1 MRILF
6 YLTCLTMTLSSSI
19 IYAQKPNQNM
29 LIEYYTYSNN
39 KIINVEDPI
48 ILIANEDNAF
58 IAKKKQLDI
67 GLEKYPYEQTYID
80 YKNNIQY
87 SVAHL
92 TKKNKIKMVLPNSN
106 QSFTHH
112 KETKTIL
119 GYKCNKA
126 TITINSNKITL
137 WYTNDLKAKGSPM
150 TLGANLGVVLEIDR
164 NGTYKTIA
172 NKINKDLKLNIQDY
186 IQLEDTHEVDTKT
199 YKTELWKSR
208 FTTIKLFEDD
218 LINFSDSII
227 NKPNLMRF
235 AKGTVIVTKVKI
247 PAIKPTDQIFVNL
260 TEQSNGDAYD
270 RTGSVFLIPHYHKI
284 SFMDALE
291 QGIEV
296 LPIYQNQDSSEK
308 FQGVIATQNYTPPIE
323 LMRFFTPF
331 GVKGFNHIDVL
342 DYTWQEKVY
351 YRQEISEF
359 QPLLSNS
366 EWYVGV
372 YIGNYDKGGHK
383 ISADITIHPDGLSNA
398 NKTTTM
404 MPIFNTTNLM
414 EMAGQNYPI
423 MFASPTGLKIT
434 FTTTTDIKNA
444 RLRYVTTGHGGWEN
458 GDEFNPKLNTIT
470 LDTDKVLDYF
480 PWRQDCG
487 SYREYN
493 PASGNFETGLSS
505 SDLSRSNWC
514 PGAIT
519 PPIWVPLGD
528 IKKGTHT
535 LEVKIPQGRRE
546 GNSFSYWNVSGVL
559 FGE

>member
-6 YLTCLTMTLSSSI
+6 YFVCITTTLFSSV
-19 IYAQKPNQNM
+19 IYAQKPNQNTV
-29 LIEYYTYSNN
+29 IEYFTYSNG
-39 KIINVEDPI
+39 KIINADDPI
-48 ILIANEDNAF
+48 MVIANEQTSF
-58 IAKKKQLDI
+58 IAKKKQLNV
-67 GLEKYPYEQTYID
+67 GLEKYPYEQTFTD
-80 YKNNIQY
+80 YKNKTQY
-87 SVAHL
+87 SIAHL
-92 TKKNKIKMVLPNSN
+92 TKKNKIKMLLPEAKQN
-106 QSFTHH
+106 FTLHN
-112 KETKTIL
+112 ETKLIL
-119 GYKCNKA
+119 GYKCKKA
-126 TITINSNKITL
+126 TITINSNSITL
-137 WYTNDLKAKGSPM
+137 WYTNDFKFKASPM

-164 NGTYKTIA
+164 NGTYKTLA
-172 NKINKDLKLNIQDY
+172 SKINTDLKLDLKDY
-186 IQLEDTHEVDTKT
+186 FTLEDSRLLDSKD

-218 LINFSDSII
+218 LVNFSDSVI

-247 PAIKPTDQIFVNL
+247 PALKSTDQLFINL

-270 RTGSVFLIPHYHKI
+270 RTGSVFLIPHYHEI

-291 QGIEV
+291 QGIGV

-308 FQGVIATQNYTPPIE
+308 FQGVIATNNYTPPIE

-342 DYTWQEKVY
+342 DYKWQDKAY
-351 YRQEISEF
+351 YRQEITEF
-359 QPLLSNS
+359 LPLLSNS

-383 ISADITIHPDGLSNA
+383 VSADITIHPDGQEEK
-398 NKTTTM
+398 NKITTM

-423 MFASPTGLKIT
+423 MFASPEGLKIT
-434 FTTTTDIKNA
+434 FTATTDIKNA
-444 RLRYVTTGHGGWEN
+444 KLRYITTGHGGWEN
-458 GDEFNPKLNTIT
+458 GDEFNPKLNSIS
-470 LDTDKVLDYF
+470 LDQNKILDYY

-493 PASGNFETGLSS
+493 PASGNFDTGLSS

-514 PGAIT
+514 PGTVT

-535 LEVKIPQGRRE
+535 IEVKILQGRRE
-546 GNSFSYWNVSGVL
+546 GTSFSYWNVSGVL

>member
-6 YLTCLTMTLSSSI
+6 YFVCITTTLFSSV
-19 IYAQKPNQNM
+19 IYAQKPNQNTV
-29 LIEYYTYSNN
+29 IEYFTYSNG
-39 KIINVEDPI
+39 KIINADDPI
-48 ILIANEDNAF
+48 MLIANEQTSF
-58 IAKKKQLDI
+58 ITRKKQLNI
-67 GLEKYPYEQTYID
+67 GLEKYPYEQTFTD
-80 YKNNIQY
+80 YKNKTQY
-87 SVAHL
+87 SIAHL
-92 TKKNKIKMVLPNSN
+92 TKKNKIKMLLPEAKQN
-106 QSFTHH
+106 FTLHN
-112 KETKTIL
+112 ETKLIL
-119 GYKCNKA
+119 GYKCKKA
-126 TITINSNKITL
+126 TITINSNNITL
-137 WYTNDLKAKGSPM
+137 WYTNDLKFKGSPM
-150 TLGANLGVVLEIDR
+150 TLGTNLGAVLEIDR
-164 NGTYKTIA
+164 NGTYKTQA
-172 NKINKDLKLNIQDY
+172 SKINTDLKLDLKDY
-186 IQLEDTHEVDTKT
+186 FNLDDSRLLDPKD

-218 LINFSDSII
+218 LVNFSDSII

-235 AKGTVIVTKVKI
+235 AKGTIIVTKVKI
-247 PAIKPTDQIFVNL
+247 PALKSNDQLFINL

-270 RTGSVFLIPHYHKI
+270 RTGSVFLIPHYHEI

-291 QGIEV
+291 QGLGI
-296 LPIYQNQDSSEK
+296 LPVYQNQDSSEK
-308 FQGVIATQNYTPPIE
+308 FQGVIATNNYTPPIE

-342 DYTWQEKVY
+342 DYKWQDKAY
-351 YRQEISEF
+351 YRQEITEF
-359 QPLLSNS
+359 LPLLSNS

-383 ISADITIHPDGLSNA
+383 ISADITIHPEG
-398 NKTTTM
+398 KEEKKKITTM

-423 MFASPTGLKIT
+423 MFASPEGLKIT
-434 FTTTTDIKNA
+434 FTATTDIKNA
-444 RLRYVTTGHGGWEN
+444 KLRYITTGHGGWEN
-458 GDEFNPKLNTIT
+458 GDEFNPKLNSIS
-470 LDTDKVLDYF
+470 LDQNKILDYY

-493 PASGNFETGLSS
+493 PASGNFDTGLSS

-514 PGAIT
+514 PGTVT

-535 LEVKIPQGRRE
+535 IEVKIPQGKRE
-546 GNSFSYWNVSGVL
+546 GTSFSYWNVSGVL

>member
-6 YLTCLTMTLSSSI
+6 YLSCLTMTLSSSI
-19 IYAQKPNQNM
+19 IYAQKPNQNT

-39 KIINVEDPI
+39 KIVNVEDPI

-58 IAKKKQLDI
+58 IAKKKQLDV

-92 TKKNKIKMVLPNSN
+92 TKKNKIKMVLPNTN

-150 TLGANLGVVLEIDR
+150 SLGANLGVVLEIDR

-186 IQLEDTHEVDTKT
+186 IQLEDTHEVDIKT

-218 LINFSDSII
+218 LVNFSDSII

-235 AKGTVIVTKVKI
+235 AKGTVIVTRVKI

-270 RTGSVFLIPHYHKI
+270 RTGSVFLIPHYHEI

-444 RLRYVTTGHGGWEN
+444 RLRYITTGHGGWEN

>member
-6 YLTCLTMTLSSSI
+6 YFVCITTTLFSSV
-19 IYAQKPNQNM
+19 IYAQKPNQNTV
-29 LIEYYTYSNN
+29 IEYFTYSNG
-39 KIINVEDPI
+39 KIINADDPI
-48 ILIANEDNAF
+48 MVIANEQTSF
-58 IAKKKQLDI
+58 IAKKKQLNI
-67 GLEKYPYEQTYID
+67 GLEKYPYEQTFTD
-80 YKNNIQY
+80 YKNKTQY
-87 SVAHL
+87 SIAHL
-92 TKKNKIKMVLPNSN
+92 TKKNKIKMLLPEAN
-106 QSFTHH
+106 QNFALHN
-112 KETKTIL
+112 ETKLIL
-119 GYKCNKA
+119 GYKCKKA
-126 TITINSNKITL
+126 TITINSNNITL
-137 WYTNDLKAKGSPM
+137 WYTNDLKFKASPM
-150 TLGANLGVVLEIDR
+150 TLGTNLGVVLEIDR
-164 NGTYKTIA
+164 NGTYKTLA
-172 NKINKDLKLNIQDY
+172 SKINTDLKLDLKDY
-186 IQLEDTHEVDTKT
+186 FTLEDSRLLDPKD

-218 LINFSDSII
+218 LVNFSDSVI

-247 PAIKPTDQIFVNL
+247 PALKATDQLFINL

-270 RTGSVFLIPHYHKI
+270 RTGSVFLIPHYHEI

-291 QGIEV
+291 QGLSV

-308 FQGVIATQNYTPPIE
+308 FQGVIATNNYTPPIE

-342 DYTWQEKVY
+342 DYKWQDKAY
-351 YRQEISEF
+351 YRQEITEF
-359 QPLLSNS
+359 LPLLSNS

-383 ISADITIHPDGLSNA
+383 ISADITIHPDGQEEK
-398 NKTTTM
+398 NKVTTM

-423 MFASPTGLKIT
+423 MFASPEGLKIT
-434 FTTTTDIKNA
+434 FTATTDIKNA
-444 RLRYVTTGHGGWEN
+444 KLRYITTGHGGWEN
-458 GDEFNPKLNTIT
+458 GDEFNPKLNSIS
-470 LDTDKVLDYF
+470 LDQNKILDYY

-493 PASGNFETGLSS
+493 PASGNFDTGLSS

-514 PGAIT
+514 PGTVT

-535 LEVKIPQGRRE
+535 IEVKIPQGRRE

>member
-6 YLTCLTMTLSSSI
+6 YFVCITTTLFSSV
-19 IYAQKPNQNM
+19 IYAQKPNQNTV
-29 LIEYYTYSNN
+29 IEYFTYSNG
-39 KIINVEDPI
+39 KIINADDPI
-48 ILIANEDNAF
+48 MVIANEQTSF
-58 IAKKKQLDI
+58 IAKKKQLNI
-67 GLEKYPYEQTYID
+67 GLEKYPYEQTFTD
-80 YKNNIQY
+80 YKNKTQY
-87 SVAHL
+87 SIAHL
-92 TKKNKIKMVLPNSN
+92 TKKNKIKMLLPEAKQN
-106 QSFTHH
+106 FTLHN
-112 KETKTIL
+112 ETKLIL
-119 GYKCNKA
+119 GYKCKKT
-126 TITINSNKITL
+126 TITINSNNITL
-137 WYTNDLKAKGSPM
+137 WYTNDFKFKASPM
-150 TLGANLGVVLEIDR
+150 TLGTNLGVVLEIDR
-164 NGTYKTIA
+164 NGTYKTLA
-172 NKINKDLKLNIQDY
+172 SKINTDLKLDLKDY
-186 IQLEDTHEVDTKT
+186 FTLEDSRLLDPKD

-218 LINFSDSII
+218 IVNFSDSVI

-247 PAIKPTDQIFVNL
+247 PALKSTDQLFINL

-270 RTGSVFLIPHYHKI
+270 RTGSVFLIPHYHEI

-291 QGIEV
+291 QGIGV

-308 FQGVIATQNYTPPIE
+308 FQGVIATNNYTPPIE

-342 DYTWQEKVY
+342 DYKWQDKAY
-351 YRQEISEF
+351 YRQEITEF
-359 QPLLSNS
+359 LPLLSNS

-383 ISADITIHPDGLSNA
+383 ISADITIHPDGQEEK
-398 NKTTTM
+398 NKVTTM

-423 MFASPTGLKIT
+423 MFASPEGLKIT
-434 FTTTTDIKNA
+434 FTATTDIKNA
-444 RLRYVTTGHGGWEN
+444 KLRYITTGHGGWEN
-458 GDEFNPKLNTIT
+458 GDEFNPKLNSIS
-470 LDTDKVLDYF
+470 LDQNKILDYY

-493 PASGNFETGLSS
+493 PASGNFDTGLSS

-514 PGAIT
+514 PGTVT

-535 LEVKIPQGRRE
+535 IEVKIPQGRRE
-546 GNSFSYWNVSGVL
+546 GTSFSYWNVSGVL

>member
-6 YLTCLTMTLSSSI
+6 YLICITTTLFSSSI
-19 IYAQKPNQNM
+19 HAQKPNQNTV
-29 LIEYYTYSNN
+29 IEYITYSNN
-39 KIINVEDPI
+39 KIVNAEDPI
-48 ILIANEDNAF
+48 MLIANENFAF
-58 IAKKKQLDI
+58 IAKRKQLDV
-67 GLEKYPYEQTYID
+67 GLENFPYEQTYID
-80 YKNNIQY
+80 YKNKTQY
-87 SVAHL
+87 SIAHL
-92 TKKNKIKMVLPNSN
+92 TKKNKISMILPEPK
-106 QSFTHH
+106 QSFILHQ
-112 KETKTIL
+112 ETKTIL
-119 GYKCNKA
+119 GYRCKKA
-126 TITINSNKITL
+126 TISINSNDITL
-137 WYTNDLKAKGSPM
+137 WYTNDLKTKGSPM
-150 TLGANLGVVLEIDR
+150 LLGANLGLVLEIDR
-164 NGTYKTIA
+164 NGTFKTTA
-172 NKINKDLKLNIQDY
+172 NKINKDLKIK
-186 IQLEDTHEVDTKT
+186 LEDYLKLDDSRLVDTKT
-199 YKTELWKSR
+199 YKSELWNSR
-208 FTTIKLFEDD
+208 FITIKLFEED
-218 LINFSDSII
+218 LVNFSDSII
-227 NKPNLMRF
+227 TKPNLMRF

-247 PAIKPTDQIFVNL
+247 PTLKSTDQIFINL

-270 RTGSVFLIPHYHKI
+270 RTGSVFLIPHYHEI

-291 QGIEV
+291 QGIDV
-296 LPIYQNQDSSEK
+296 LPIYQNQDSTEK
-308 FQGVIATQNYTPPIE
+308 FQGVIATNNYTPPIE

-342 DYTWQEKVY
+342 DYKWHDKAY
-351 YRQEISEF
+351 YRQDITEF

-383 ISADITIHPDGLSNA
+383 ISADITIHPEGNDVAS
-398 NKTTTM
+398 KTTTM

-423 MFASPTGLKIT
+423 MFASKDGLKIT

-444 RLRYVTTGHGGWEN
+444 KLRYITTGHGGWEN
-458 GDEFNPKLNTIT
+458 GDEFNPKLNTIS
-470 LDTDKVLDYF
+470 LDNNKVLDYY

-493 PASGNFETGLSS
+493 PASGNFDTGLSS

-514 PGAIT
+514 PGTIT
-519 PPIWVPLGD
+519 PPIWIPLGD

-535 LEVKIPQGRRE
+535 IDIKIPQGKRE

>member
-6 YLTCLTMTLSSSI
+6 YFVCITTTLFSSV
-19 IYAQKPNQNM
+19 IYAQKSNQNTV
-29 LIEYYTYSNN
+29 IEYFTYSNG
-39 KIINVEDPI
+39 KIINADDPI
-48 ILIANEDNAF
+48 MVIANEQTTF
-58 IAKKKQLDI
+58 IAKKKQLNV
-67 GLEKYPYEQTYID
+67 GLEKYPYEQTFTD
-80 YKNNIQY
+80 YKNKTQY
-87 SVAHL
+87 SIAHL
-92 TKKNKIKMVLPNSN
+92 TKKNKIKMLLPESN
-106 QSFTHH
+106 QNFTFHN
-112 KETKTIL
+112 ETKQIL
-119 GYKCNKA
+119 GYKCKKA

-137 WYTNDLKAKGSPM
+137 WYTNDFKFKASPM
-150 TLGANLGVVLEIDR
+150 TLGTNLGVVLEIDR
-164 NGTYKTIA
+164 NGTYKTQA
-172 NKINKDLKLNIQDY
+172 NKINTDLKLDLKDY
-186 IQLEDTHEVDTKT
+186 FNLEESTLVDTKV

-218 LINFSDSII
+218 LVNFSDSII
-227 NKPNLMRF
+227 SKPNVMRF

-247 PAIKPTDQIFVNL
+247 PALKSTDQLFINL

-270 RTGSVFLIPHYHKI
+270 RTGSVFLIPHYHEI

-291 QGIEV
+291 QGLGV
-296 LPIYQNQDSSEK
+296 LPIYQNQDSTEK
-308 FQGVIATQNYTPPIE
+308 FQGVIATNNYTPPIE

-342 DYTWQEKVY
+342 DYKWQDKAY
-351 YRQEISEF
+351 YRQEITEF
-359 QPLLSNS
+359 LPLLSNS

-383 ISADITIHPDGLSNA
+383 ISADITIHPDGQEEK

-423 MFASPTGLKIT
+423 MFASPDGLKIT
-434 FTTTTDIKNA
+434 FTATTDIKNA
-444 RLRYVTTGHGGWEN
+444 RLRYITTGHGGWEN
-458 GDEFNPKLNTIT
+458 GDEFNPKLNSIS
-470 LDTDKVLDYF
+470 LDQSKVLDYY

-493 PASGNFETGLSS
+493 PASGNFDTGLSS

-514 PGAIT
+514 PGTVT

-535 LEVKIPQGRRE
+535 IDIKIPQGRRE
-546 GNSFSYWNVSGVL
+546 GTSFSYWNVSGVL

>member
-1 MRILF
+1 
-6 YLTCLTMTLSSSI
+6 
-19 IYAQKPNQNM
+19 M

-270 RTGSVFLIPHYHKI
+270 RTGSVFLIPHYHEI

>member
-137 WYTNDLKAKGSPM
+137 WYTNELKIKGSPM
-150 TLGANLGVVLEIDR
+150 LLGANLGLVLEIDR

-172 NKINKDLKLNIQDY
+172 NKINKDLKLNIKDY
-186 IQLEDTHEVDTKT
+186 IQLEDSHEVDTKT
-199 YKTELWKSR
+199 YKAELWKSR

-218 LINFSDSII
+218 LVNFSDSVI

-270 RTGSVFLIPHYHKI
+270 RTGSVFLIPHYHEI

-296 LPIYQNQDSSEK
+296 LPIYQNQDSTEK

-342 DYTWQEKVY
+342 DYKWQEKVY

-444 RLRYVTTGHGGWEN
+444 RLRYITTGHGGWEN

-470 LDTDKVLDYF
+470 LDSTKVLDYF

-514 PGAIT
+514 PGTVT

>member
-1 MRILF
+1 
-6 YLTCLTMTLSSSI
+6 
-19 IYAQKPNQNM
+19 
-29 LIEYYTYSNN
+29 
-39 KIINVEDPI
+39 
-48 ILIANEDNAF
+48 
-58 IAKKKQLDI
+58 
-67 GLEKYPYEQTYID
+67 
-80 YKNNIQY
+80 
-87 SVAHL
+87 
-92 TKKNKIKMVLPNSN
+92 
-106 QSFTHH
+106 
-112 KETKTIL
+112 
-119 GYKCNKA
+119 
-126 TITINSNKITL
+126 
-137 WYTNDLKAKGSPM
+137 
-150 TLGANLGVVLEIDR
+150 
-164 NGTYKTIA
+164 
-172 NKINKDLKLNIQDY
+172 
-186 IQLEDTHEVDTKT
+186 
-199 YKTELWKSR
+199 
-208 FTTIKLFEDD
+208 
-218 LINFSDSII
+218 
-227 NKPNLMRF
+227 
-235 AKGTVIVTKVKI
+235 
-247 PAIKPTDQIFVNL
+247 
-260 TEQSNGDAYD
+260 
-270 RTGSVFLIPHYHKI
+270 
-284 SFMDALE
+284 
-291 QGIEV
+291 
-296 LPIYQNQDSSEK
+296 
-308 FQGVIATQNYTPPIE
+308 
-323 LMRFFTPF
+323 MRFFTPF

-342 DYTWQEKVY
+342 DYKWQEKVY

-372 YIGNYDKGGHK
+372 YIGNYDKDGHK

-444 RLRYVTTGHGGWEN
+444 RLRYITTGHGGWEN
-458 GDEFNPKLNTIT
+458 GDEFNPKLNTIS
-470 LDTDKVLDYF
+470 LDTTKVLDYF

-514 PGAIT
+514 PGTIT

-546 GNSFSYWNVSGVL
+546 GNNFSYWNVSGVL

>member
-6 YLTCLTMTLSSSI
+6 YIISITMTLSSSI
-19 IYAQKPNQNM
+19 IYAQKPNQNT

-58 IAKKKQLDI
+58 IAKKKQLDV

-92 TKKNKIKMVLPNSN
+92 TKKNKIKMVLPNTD

-137 WYTNDLKAKGSPM
+137 WYTNELKIKGSPM
-150 TLGANLGVVLEIDR
+150 SLGANLGLVLEIDR

-172 NKINKDLKLNIQDY
+172 NKINKDLKLNIKDY
-186 IQLEDTHEVDTKT
+186 IQLEDSHEVDTKT
-199 YKTELWKSR
+199 YKAELWKSR

-218 LINFSDSII
+218 LVNFSDSVI

-270 RTGSVFLIPHYHKI
+270 RTGSVFLIPHYHEI

-296 LPIYQNQDSSEK
+296 LPIYQNQDSTEK

-342 DYTWQEKVY
+342 DYKWQEKVY

-444 RLRYVTTGHGGWEN
+444 RLRYITTGHGGWEN

-470 LDTDKVLDYF
+470 LDSTKVLDYF

-514 PGAIT
+514 PSTVT

-535 LEVKIPQGRRE
+535 LEVIE
-546 GNSFSYWNVSGVL
+546 
-559 FGE
+559 

>member
-6 YLTCLTMTLSSSI
+6 YFVCITTTLFSSV
-19 IYAQKPNQNM
+19 IYAQKPNQNTV
-29 LIEYYTYSNN
+29 IEYFTYSNG
-39 KIINVEDPI
+39 KIINADDPI
-48 ILIANEDNAF
+48 MVIANEQTSF
-58 IAKKKQLDI
+58 IAKKKQLNV
-67 GLEKYPYEQTYID
+67 GLEKYPYEQTFTD
-80 YKNNIQY
+80 YKNKTQY
-87 SVAHL
+87 SIAHL
-92 TKKNKIKMVLPNSN
+92 TKKNKIKMLLPEAKQN
-106 QSFTHH
+106 FTLHN
-112 KETKTIL
+112 ETKLIL
-119 GYKCNKA
+119 GYKCKKA
-126 TITINSNKITL
+126 TITINSNSITL
-137 WYTNDLKAKGSPM
+137 WYTNDFKFKASPM

-164 NGTYKTIA
+164 NGTYKTLA
-172 NKINKDLKLNIQDY
+172 SKINTDLKLDLKDY
-186 IQLEDTHEVDTKT
+186 FTLEDSRLLDSKD

-218 LINFSDSII
+218 LVNFSDSVI

-247 PAIKPTDQIFVNL
+247 PALKSTDQLFINL

-270 RTGSVFLIPHYHKI
+270 RTGSVFLIPHYHEI

-291 QGIEV
+291 QGIGV
-296 LPIYQNQDSSEK
+296 LPTYQNQDSSEK
-308 FQGVIATQNYTPPIE
+308 FQGVIATNNYTPPIE

-342 DYTWQEKVY
+342 DYKWQDKAY
-351 YRQEISEF
+351 YRQEITEF
-359 QPLLSNS
+359 LPLLSNS

-383 ISADITIHPDGLSNA
+383 VSADITIHPDRQEEK
-398 NKTTTM
+398 NKITTM

-423 MFASPTGLKIT
+423 MFASPEGLKIT
-434 FTTTTDIKNA
+434 FTATTDIKNA
-444 RLRYVTTGHGGWEN
+444 KLRYITTGHGGWEN
-458 GDEFNPKLNTIT
+458 GDEFNPKLNSIS
-470 LDTDKVLDYF
+470 LDQNKILDYY

-493 PASGNFETGLSS
+493 PASGNFDTGLSS

-514 PGAIT
+514 PGTVT

-535 LEVKIPQGRRE
+535 IEVKILQGRRE
-546 GNSFSYWNVSGVL
+546 GTSFSYWNVSGVL

>member
-6 YLTCLTMTLSSSI
+6 YFVCITTTLFSSV
-19 IYAQKPNQNM
+19 IYAQKPNQNTV
-29 LIEYYTYSNN
+29 IEYFTYSNG
-39 KIINVEDPI
+39 KIINADDPI
-48 ILIANEDNAF
+48 MVIANEQTTF
-58 IAKKKQLDI
+58 IAKKKQLNV
-67 GLEKYPYEQTYID
+67 GLEKYPYEQTFTD
-80 YKNNIQY
+80 YKNKAQY
-87 SVAHL
+87 SIAHL
-92 TKKNKIKMVLPNSN
+92 TKKNKIKMLLPESN
-106 QSFTHH
+106 QNFTFHN
-112 KETKTIL
+112 ETKQIL
-119 GYKCNKA
+119 GYKCKKA

-137 WYTNDLKAKGSPM
+137 WYTNDFKFKASPM
-150 TLGANLGVVLEIDR
+150 TLGTNLGVVLEIDR
-164 NGTYKTIA
+164 NGTYKTQA
-172 NKINKDLKLNIQDY
+172 NKINTDLKLDLKDY
-186 IQLEDTHEVDTKT
+186 FNLEESTLVDTKV

-218 LINFSDSII
+218 LVNFSDSII
-227 NKPNLMRF
+227 SKPNVMRF

-247 PAIKPTDQIFVNL
+247 PALKSTDQLFINL

-270 RTGSVFLIPHYHKI
+270 RTGSMFLIPHYHEI

-291 QGIEV
+291 QGLGV
-296 LPIYQNQDSSEK
+296 LPIYQNQDSTEK
-308 FQGVIATQNYTPPIE
+308 FQGVIATNNYTPPIE

-342 DYTWQEKVY
+342 DYKWQDKAY
-351 YRQEISEF
+351 YRQEITEF
-359 QPLLSNS
+359 LPLLSNS

-383 ISADITIHPDGLSNA
+383 ISADITIHPDGQEEK

-423 MFASPTGLKIT
+423 MFASPDGLKIT
-434 FTTTTDIKNA
+434 FTATTDIKNA
-444 RLRYVTTGHGGWEN
+444 RLRYITTGHGGWEN
-458 GDEFNPKLNTIT
+458 GDEFNPKLNSISI
-470 LDTDKVLDYF
+470 DQSKVLDYY

-493 PASGNFETGLSS
+493 PASGNFDTGLSS

-514 PGAIT
+514 PGTVT

-535 LEVKIPQGRRE
+535 IDIKIPQGRRE
-546 GNSFSYWNVSGVL
+546 GTSFSYWNVSGVL